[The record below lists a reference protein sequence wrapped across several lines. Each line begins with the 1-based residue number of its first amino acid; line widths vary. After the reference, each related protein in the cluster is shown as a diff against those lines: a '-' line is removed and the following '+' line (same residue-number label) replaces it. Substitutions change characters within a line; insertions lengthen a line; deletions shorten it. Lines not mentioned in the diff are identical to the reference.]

1 MESSLETQNFA
12 YPMLVHLF
20 LELRGRG
27 MSLSSVD
34 LDILK
39 AWEDLDIKAEFIAQI
54 MLEYAEECKQKS
66 KNFPSTLLPISR
78 KVRSIIIK
86 TSEF

>member
-1 MESSLETQNFA
+1 MESSLENQNFG

-39 AWEDLDIKAEFIAQI
+39 AWEDIDIKAEFIAQI
-54 MLEYAEECKQKS
+54 MLEYAEDCKQKS